1 MNKNRF
7 FRFVAASTACC
18 LLIAFTAQAQDVQPL
33 ALKDAVNRALR
44 SSREVALAQARYDV
58 AEKEVGV
65 NKSVF
70 QPNLYTGS
78 GAAYTNGFPLTPG
91 GAAPSIFNLSYVQAV
106 FNPLQSAQV
115 SAARERKEVQRLELE
130 KTRNSIALQAS
141 SNYLELGK
149 VRHSLELM
157 RNQRQSN
164 TRILSFTQ
172 QRVKEGYELPIETKK
187 AELAAARTEQHIVQ
201 LESRESQLQQQL
213 AALMGIS
220 PGQRIEVATEPLS
233 IETSERERE
242 IVDQAVATSLDLR
255 QSEYERK
262 AKEHLVAGQIATKWP
277 TIDAVGEYGLFGRFN
292 NYQDFYKQFQ
302 PNNVTV
308 GVQVRIP
315 LINAQRSSNV
325 AFAKSQLNASD
336 LEIRNKRQTVE
347 LEASRQYYRLREVDA
362 AREVARLEM
371 EVAQENVKVIQAN
384 FMEGRA
390 NIRDIER
397 ARLDENEKWLAYLD
411 ADYDRQK
418 AQLDLLNITGELSKI
433 YQ

>member
-7 FRFVAASTACC
+7 FTSMAACVACC
-18 LLIAFTAQAQDVQPL
+18 VLLPFAAQAQDSQPL

-70 QPNLYTGS
+70 QPNVYTGS

-91 GAAPSIFNLSYVQAV
+91 GAAPSIFNLSYIQAV
-106 FNPLQSAQV
+106 FNPLQKAQV
-115 SAARERKEVQRLELE
+115 SAALERKEVQRLELE

-141 SNYLELGK
+141 SAYLELGK

-172 QRVKEGYELPIETKK
+172 QRVKEGYELPLETKK
-187 AELAAARTEQHIVQ
+187 AELAAARTEQRIVQ
-201 LESRESQLQQQL
+201 LENRESQLQQQL
-213 AALMGIS
+213 AALMGIP

-242 IVDQAVATSLDLR
+242 IIDQAVATSLDLR
-255 QSEYERK
+255 QSEYDRK

-277 TIDAVGEYGLFGRFN
+277 TIDAVGEYALFGRFN

-302 PNNVTV
+302 QNNLTV
-308 GVQVRIP
+308 GIQVKIP

-325 AFAKSQLNASD
+325 AFAKSELNASN
-336 LEIRNKRQTVE
+336 LELRNKRQTVE
-347 LEASRQYYRLREVDA
+347 LEASRQYYRLREADA

-371 EVAQENVKVIQAN
+371 EVAQENVKVIQAT
-384 FMEGRA
+384 FYEGRA
-390 NIRDIER
+390 NIRDIEH
-397 ARLDENEKWLAYLD
+397 ARLDETEKWLAYLD

-418 AQLDLLNITGELSKI
+418 AQLNLLNITGELGKI

>member
-7 FRFVAASTACC
+7 FTLMAACVACC
-18 LLIAFTAQAQDVQPL
+18 VLIPFAAQGQNLQPL

-44 SSREVALAQARYDV
+44 SSREVELAQARYEV

-65 NKSVF
+65 NRSVF
-70 QPNLYTGS
+70 QPNVYTGS

-106 FNPLQSAQV
+106 FNPLQKAQV
-115 SAARERKEVQRLELE
+115 SAALERKEVQRLELE

-141 SNYLELGK
+141 SAYLELGK

-157 RNQRQSN
+157 RNQRQGN

-187 AELAAARTEQHIVQ
+187 AELAAAKTEQRIVQ

-220 PGQRIEVATEPLS
+220 PGQHIEVATEPLS

-242 IVDQAVATSLDLR
+242 IVDQALATSLDLR
-255 QSEYERK
+255 QAEYERR

-302 PNNVTV
+302 TNNLTV
-308 GVQVRIP
+308 GIQVKIP
-315 LINAQRSSNV
+315 LVNAQRSSNV
-325 AFAKSQLNASD
+325 AFAKSELNASG
-336 LEIRNKRQTVE
+336 LELRNKRQTVE
-347 LEASRQYYRLREVDA
+347 LEASRQYNRLREVEA

-390 NIRDIER
+390 SFRDIER
-397 ARLDENEKWLAYLD
+397 ARLDETEKWLAYLD

-418 AQLDLLNITGELSKI
+418 AQLDVLNITGELNKI

>member
-1 MNKNRF
+1 MNNNRF
-7 FRFVAASTACC
+7 FRFVAACGACC
-18 LLIAFTAQAQDVQPL
+18 LLIPFTAQAQDLQPL

-58 AEKEVGV
+58 SEKGVGV
-65 NKSVF
+65 NKSAF
-70 QPNLYTGS
+70 QPNVFTGS
-78 GAAYTNGFPLTPG
+78 GAAFTYGFPLTPG
-91 GAAPSIFNLSYVQAV
+91 GAAPSIINLSYVQAV
-106 FNPLQSAQV
+106 YNPLQRAQV
-115 SAARERKEVQRLELE
+115 SAAREREEVQRLELE
-130 KTRNSIALQAS
+130 KTRNSVALQAS
-141 SNYLELGK
+141 SAYLELGK

-157 RNQRQSN
+157 RNQRQGN

-172 QRVKEGYELPIETKK
+172 QRVREGYELPIETKK

-220 PGQRIEVATEPLS
+220 PVQRIEVAAEPLS
-233 IETSERERE
+233 IETSDRERE
-242 IVDQAVATSLDLR
+242 IIDQALATSLDLR
-255 QSEYERK
+255 QGEYERR

-277 TIDAVGEYGLFGRFN
+277 TIDAVGEYGLFGRYN
-292 NYQDFYKQFQ
+292 NYQDFYRQFQ
-302 PNNVTV
+302 PNNLTV
-308 GVQVRIP
+308 GIQVKIP
-315 LINAQRSSNV
+315 LVNAQRSSNV
-325 AFAKSQLNASD
+325 AFARSELNASD
-336 LEIRNKRQTVE
+336 LELRNKRQTVE
-347 LEASRQYYRLREVDA
+347 LEASRQYYRLREVEA

-397 ARLDENEKWLAYLD
+397 ARLDETDKWLSYLD